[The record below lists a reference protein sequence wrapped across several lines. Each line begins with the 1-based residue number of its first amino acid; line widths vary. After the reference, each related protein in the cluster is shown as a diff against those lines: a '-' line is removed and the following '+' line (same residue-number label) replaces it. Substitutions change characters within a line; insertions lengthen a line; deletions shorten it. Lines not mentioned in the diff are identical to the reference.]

1 MNRLKSLRIA
11 AGMTQEQLALAAN
24 IKLSTL
30 QKIERGFTDLE
41 GIRLGNA
48 LKLAQALGI
57 TVEDLAKDA
66 DEE

>member
-24 IKLSTL
+24 INLSTL

-57 TVEDLAKDA
+57 TVEDLVKDA